1 MDKKT
6 KILNSIFWGM
16 VVLSLSIT
24 FYKTIIKQDFV
35 IINYEDESKDETSKE
50 DSEIQEETEEN
61 IKQNI

>member
-6 KILNSIFWGM
+6 KILDSIFWGM

-35 IINYEDESKDETSKE
+35 IINYEEESEGENSKE
-50 DSEIQEETEEN
+50 DSEIQENTEEN
-61 IKQNI
+61 IKQDI